1 MFNEY
6 NMLDPNYNSD
16 LEMKTIQYDPNGKP
30 NSQRA
35 IDEALTFGLSV
46 VFPKDNELQLDI
58 DNDHSFQLYLK
69 QADILKK
76 YIGVEGYKVEPS
88 RSGLPKQHITITL
101 SRTVSTIERLA
112 LQAMMGS
119 DRVRE
124 LLGFVQYLNNDPHPV
139 LFLEKGPV
147 KGLLGS
153 TSDIQMQCDA
163 ELEQLHEESQD
174 PSLKT
179 EGCFPYE
186 KIYTYTKETNDQSKD
201 QVCDR
206 VLQPK
211 L

>member
-1 MFNEY
+1 MFNED

-16 LEMKTIQYDPNGKP
+16 LEIKTIQYDPNGKP

-35 IDEALTFGLSV
+35 IDEALQFGLSV

-58 DNDHSFQLYLK
+58 DNEHSFQLYMK

-88 RSGLPKQHITITL
+88 RSGLPKLHITITL
-101 SRTVSTIERLA
+101 SRTVSTLERLA

-139 LFLEKGPV
+139 LFLEKGP
-147 KGLLGS
+147 KPIAGLLG
-153 TSDIQMQCDA
+153 TGEELQMQCDA
-163 ELEQLHEESQD
+163 KLEEYWKESQD
-174 PSLKT
+174 PALKT
-179 EGCFPYE
+179 GEFFPHE
-186 KIYTYTKETNDQSKD
+186 DIYIYTKEG
-201 QVCDR
+201 
-206 VLQPK
+206 
-211 L
+211 